1 MSEYINKTDI
11 KNEFGE
17 LFTLCNETLPN
28 ENGFHF
34 IVEEELQTA
43 YNHIMNLSTI
53 KIRHGK
59 WNTFKASSIGC
70 IDIEIPYCSECGMS
84 PLEIGWK
91 YQSPYCPNCG
101 ARMGRII

>member
-1 MSEYINKTDI
+1 MSQYIDKSILIKTFERYGLDDHGYI
-11 KNEFGE
+11 
-17 LFTLCNETLPN
+17 LIDTIPVAD
-28 ENGFHF
+28 
-34 IVEEELQTA
+34 VE
-43 YNHIMNLSTI
+43 
-53 KIRHGK
+53 KVRHGK

-101 ARMGRII
+101 ARMDRE

>member
-1 MSEYINKTDI
+1 MSQYINKSKLGLTDFEI
-11 KNEFGE
+11 IMCHDYKEVLKLLLE
-17 LFTLCNETLPN
+17 KIEQAPVAD
-28 ENGFHF
+28 
-34 IVEEELQTA
+34 VE
-43 YNHIMNLSTI
+43 
-53 KIRHGK
+53 KVRHGK

-101 ARMGRII
+101 ARMDKE